1 MRTYSIILEPDEE
14 DGGFSVLVPA
24 LPGCVTQGATVE
36 ECLENAQEAIA
47 VWIKSAER
55 FGEPVPIE
63 RQPPRILQVQVA
75 A

>member
-14 DGGFSVLVPA
+14 DGGYTVLAPA
-24 LPGCVTQGATVE
+24 LPGCVTQGETVE

-47 VWIKSAER
+47 VWIRSAER

-63 RQPPRILQVQVA
+63 RQPPRIPQVQVA